1 MHLETGFSKIDI
13 TPEFPTCL
21 ACSQQ
26 KDTLFQKIHDHI
38 YARCALLKHGSKNIL
53 ILSYDLLFHSRDLL
67 AFAYDYAS
75 TLMKLGKSDIII
87 NYTHN
92 HNSPSTLGYNDFSA
106 SEPYEEFLR
115 DKTVLA
121 IDAALK
127 QLVPCSMEYGIV
139 SGNWNVN
146 RRLHTSAGI
155 MLAPNPGGPRDKDI
169 YVLKFLS
176 GNGEILGLLLNYACH
191 PVHYPDTLALTSEY
205 PGHLCGYLENDIPG
219 CAALFIQGAGADTRP
234 LGTVEGNRFVHRDF
248 SYIENMA
255 KSMEKAVID
264 SIDSGSF
271 RKVKPDFDSINFK
284 IEIPTE
290 DEGREYF
297 KNNMTNDNISG
308 HLRRNAEYVYNNY
321 DSINNSF
328 SLECGIIK
336 ISDELLIAHMGGEP
350 VCEVKFMIEKILAG
364 YDVIF
369 AGYTD
374 ACAYIVTDKM
384 IDEDGYE
391 VRCFLE
397 YMHKGRI
404 SLGINSLLSKGFQS
418 AIRKI
423 IYS

>member
-1 MHLETGFSKIDI
+1 MHLEAGFSKIDI
-13 TPEFPTCL
+13 TPGFPTCL
-21 ACSQQ
+21 ACSQK
-26 KDTLFQKIHDHI
+26 KDTLFQRINDPIHV
-38 YARCALLKHGSKNIL
+38 RCALLKHGPKYIL

-67 AFAYDYAS
+67 AFTYDYSS
-75 TLMKLGKSDIII
+75 TLMKIGKSDILI

-106 SEPYEEFLR
+106 SEPYEKFLR
-115 DKTVLA
+115 VKTVQA
-121 IDAALK
+121 IDAALN
-127 QLVPCSMEYGIV
+127 QLAPCSMEYGIV
-139 SGNWNVN
+139 PGNWNIN
-146 RRLHTSAGI
+146 RRRPTSTGI
-155 MLAPNPGGPRDKDI
+155 MLAPNPAGPRDKDI
-169 YVLKFLS
+169 YVIKFLS
-176 GNGEILGLLLNYACH
+176 GNGDILGLFLNYACH

-205 PGHLCGYLENDIPG
+205 PGHLCGYIENDIPG
-219 CAALFIQGAGADTRP
+219 CTALFIQGAGADTRP
-234 LGTVEGNRFVHRDF
+234 LGTAEGNRFVHRDF

-255 KSMEKAVID
+255 KSMEKAVIN

-271 RKVKPDFDSINFK
+271 RKVNADFNSINFK

-297 KNNMTNDNISG
+297 KNNITNDNISG
-308 HLRRNAEYVYNNY
+308 HLRRNAEHVYNNY

-336 ISDELLIAHMGGEP
+336 LSDELLIAHMGGEP
-350 VCEVKFMIEKILAG
+350 VCEVKFMIEKIIAG
-364 YDVIF
+364 RDLIF

-384 IDEDGYE
+384 LIEDGYE

-404 SLGINSLLSKGFQS
+404 SKGVDEIITSGFKKALSKLV
-418 AIRKI
+418 
-423 IYS
+423 